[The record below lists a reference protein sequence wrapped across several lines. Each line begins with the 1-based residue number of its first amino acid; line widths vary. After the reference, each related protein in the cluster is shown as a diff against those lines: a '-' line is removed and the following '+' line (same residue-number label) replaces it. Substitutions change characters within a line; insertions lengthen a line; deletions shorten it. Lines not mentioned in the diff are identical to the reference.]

1 MTQRTMSSRIIAA
14 VVVIAA
20 LSAATVWFA
29 KRGPAADFAG
39 GPPHIGGPF
48 TLVNADGKTVTDRDF
63 RGKFMLVYFGYTH
76 CPDACPTTL
85 SDMGA
90 AIDKLPAADR
100 AKIVPVF
107 ITIDPERDTPD
118 LMGDYAHAFGPEFV
132 GLTGSKTAIAAA
144 EKEYHVYAVRH
155 PMAHGDYAMDHSSI
169 IYLIGPDGKFLGVI
183 EDAAKPGDIAQR
195 LIAFG
200 V

>member
-1 MTQRTMSSRIIAA
+1 MSSRIIAA

-29 KRGPAADFAG
+29 TRGPAANLAG